1 MRFSGLLFAIL
12 LPGSAAAQLC
22 EPAGDCVVSSHVVIP
37 GGSTF
42 NLAGRGLVV
51 EASGRIEVAGME
63 QVTIRAGRL
72 RMAPGARIVAPG
84 DAVIGGFMVIE
95 VAGGITLET

>member
-1 MRFSGLLFAIL
+1 MRFSSLLLAVL

-22 EPAGDCVVSSHVVIP
+22 EPAGDCVATSHVVIP

-42 NLAGRGLVV
+42 ELAGRSLVV
-51 EASGRIEVAGME
+51 EPTGRIEVAGTE
-63 QVTIRAGRL
+63 EVTIRAGSL

-84 DAVIGGFMVIE
+84 DAVRG
-95 VAGGITLET
+95 AS